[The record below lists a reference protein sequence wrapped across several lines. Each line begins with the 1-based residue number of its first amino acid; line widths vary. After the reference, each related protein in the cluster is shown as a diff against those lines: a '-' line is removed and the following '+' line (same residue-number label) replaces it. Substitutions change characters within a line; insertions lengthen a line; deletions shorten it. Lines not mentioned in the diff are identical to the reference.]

1 MTGALALPGRQPPS
15 PSTFIIDTSVAIKWY
30 LAEIYGSSVFWCEH
44 PGICGP
50 SYWARAVF
58 PGIRTYPRKIQ
69 IYQSEAQRFL
79 DPVFDRHAPDLL
91 HAELGSVL
99 LKKVRRREIKVDEC
113 RGHLGRLSAVPLIS
127 HEALPLRQVALEIGL
142 QIGSSF
148 YDGLFLALALQLGG
162 RLVTADNN
170 LYRKIQ
176 GSPFDPWA
184 FWIADSL

>member
-1 MTGALALPGRQPPS
+1 MTGALALSGVQPPS

-30 LAEIYGSSVFWCEH
+30 LPE
-44 PGICGP
+44 
-50 SYWARAVF
+50 
-58 PGIRTYPRKIQ
+58 

-99 LKKVRRREIKVDEC
+99 LKKLRRREIKVDEC
-113 RGHLGRLSAVPLIS
+113 RLYLGRLSTVPLIS

-162 RLVTADNN
+162 RLVTADSK
-170 LYRKIQ
+170 LYRQIES
-176 GSPFDPWA
+176 SPFDSWA
-184 FWIADSL
+184 FWITNSL

>member
-1 MTGALALPGRQPPS
+1 VTGALALPGIQPPS

-30 LAEIYGSSVFWCEH
+30 LPE
-44 PGICGP
+44 
-50 SYWARAVF
+50 
-58 PGIRTYPRKIQ
+58 

-79 DPVFDRHAPDLL
+79 DPVLDRHAPDFL

-99 LKKVRRREIKVDEC
+99 LKKVRRREISVDEC
-113 RGHLGRLSAVPLIS
+113 RGYLSQLSAVPLIP
-127 HEALPLRQVALEIGL
+127 HEALPLRQAALEIGL

-162 RLVTADNN
+162 RLVTADDK

-184 FWIADSL
+184 LWVANSI

>member
-1 MTGALALPGRQPPS
+1 MTGALTLSGVQPPS
-15 PSTFIIDTSVAIKWY
+15 PSTFIIDTSVAVKWY
-30 LAEIYGSSVFWCEH
+30 LPE
-44 PGICGP
+44 
-50 SYWARAVF
+50 
-58 PGIRTYPRKIQ
+58 

-99 LKKVRRREIKVDEC
+99 LKKLRRREIKVDEC
-113 RGHLGRLSAVPLIS
+113 RLYLGRLSTVPLIS

-162 RLVTADNN
+162 RLVTADSK
-170 LYRKIQ
+170 LYRQIES
-176 GSPFDPWA
+176 SPFDSWA
-184 FWIADSL
+184 FWITNSL

>member
-1 MTGALALPGRQPPS
+1 MTGALALSGVQPPS

-30 LAEIYGSSVFWCEH
+30 LPE
-44 PGICGP
+44 
-50 SYWARAVF
+50 
-58 PGIRTYPRKIQ
+58 

-79 DPVFDRHAPDLL
+79 DPVCDRHAPDLL

-99 LKKVRRREIKVDEC
+99 LKKLRRREIKVDEC
-113 RGHLGRLSAVPLIS
+113 RLYLGRLSAVPLIS

-148 YDGLFLALALQLGG
+148 YDGHFLALALQLGG
-162 RLVTADNN
+162 RLATADFK

-184 FWIADSL
+184 FWITNSP

>member
-1 MTGALALPGRQPPS
+1 VTGALALPGRQPPS

-30 LAEIYGSSVFWCEH
+30 LPE
-44 PGICGP
+44 
-50 SYWARAVF
+50 
-58 PGIRTYPRKIQ
+58 

-79 DPVFDRHAPDLL
+79 NPVFDRHAPDLL

-99 LKKVRRREIKVDEC
+99 LKKLRRREIKVDEC
-113 RGHLGRLSAVPLIS
+113 RLYLGRLSTVPLIS

-148 YDGLFLALALQLGG
+148 YDGVFLALALQLGG
-162 RLVTADNN
+162 RLVTADFK

-184 FWIADSL
+184 FWITNPL

>member
-1 MTGALALPGRQPPS
+1 VTGALALSGVQPPS

-30 LAEIYGSSVFWCEH
+30 LPE
-44 PGICGP
+44 
-50 SYWARAVF
+50 
-58 PGIRTYPRKIQ
+58 

-99 LKKVRRREIKVDEC
+99 LKKLRRREIKVDEC
-113 RGHLGRLSAVPLIS
+113 RLYLGRLSTVPLIS

-162 RLVTADNN
+162 RLVTADFK

>member
-1 MTGALALPGRQPPS
+1 MTGPLALSGLQPPS

-30 LAEIYGSSVFWCEH
+30 LPE
-44 PGICGP
+44 
-50 SYWARAVF
+50 
-58 PGIRTYPRKIQ
+58 

-79 DPVFDRHAPDLL
+79 DPVLDRHAPDLL

-99 LKKVRRREIKVDEC
+99 LKKLRRREINVDEC
-113 RGHLGRLSAVPLIS
+113 RMYLGRLSVIPLIS
-127 HEALPLRQVALEIGL
+127 HEALLLRQVALEIGM

-162 RLVTADNN
+162 RLVTADNK

-176 GSPFDPWA
+176 SSPFDPWA
-184 FWIADSL
+184 FWIANSL

>member
-1 MTGALALPGRQPPS
+1 VTGPLALSGVQPPS

-30 LAEIYGSSVFWCEH
+30 LPE
-44 PGICGP
+44 
-50 SYWARAVF
+50 
-58 PGIRTYPRKIQ
+58 

-79 DPVFDRHAPDLL
+79 DPVLDRHAPDLL

-99 LKKVRRREIKVDEC
+99 LKKLRRREISVDEC
-113 RGHLGRLSAVPLIS
+113 RMYLGRLSVIPLIS

-162 RLVTADNN
+162 RLVTADSK
-170 LYRKIQ
+170 LYRKIES
-176 GSPFDPWA
+176 SPFDPWA
-184 FWIADSL
+184 FWIANSL

>member
-30 LAEIYGSSVFWCEH
+30 LAEIY
-44 PGICGP
+44 
-50 SYWARAVF
+50 
-58 PGIRTYPRKIQ
+58 
-69 IYQSEAQRFL
+69 QSEAQRFL
-79 DPVFDRHAPDLL
+79 DLVFDRHAPDLL

>member
-1 MTGALALPGRQPPS
+1 VTGALALSGVQPPS
-15 PSTFIIDTSVAIKWY
+15 PTTFIIDTSVAIKWY
-30 LAEIYGSSVFWCEH
+30 LPEIC
-44 PGICGP
+44 
-50 SYWARAVF
+50 
-58 PGIRTYPRKIQ
+58 
-69 IYQSEAQRFL
+69 QSEAQRFL
-79 DPVFDRHAPDLL
+79 DPMLDRHAPDLL

-99 LKKVRRREIKVDEC
+99 LKKVRRREINVDEC
-113 RGHLGRLSAVPLIS
+113 RMYLGRLSAVPLIS

-162 RLVTADNN
+162 RLVTADNK

>member
-1 MTGALALPGRQPPS
+1 VTGELALPGLQPAS

-30 LAEIYGSSVFWCEH
+30 LPE
-44 PGICGP
+44 
-50 SYWARAVF
+50 
-58 PGIRTYPRKIQ
+58 

-79 DPVFDRHAPDLL
+79 NPVFDRHAPDFL

-99 LKKVRRREIKVDEC
+99 LKKVRRREIRVDEC
-113 RGHLGRLSAVPLIS
+113 RAFVGQLSAVPLIP
-127 HEALPLRQVALEIGL
+127 HEALPLRQAALEIGL

-148 YDGLFLALALQLGG
+148 YDGLFLALALQLRG
-162 RLVTADNN
+162 RLVTADSK

-184 FWIADSL
+184 FWIASSI

>member
-1 MTGALALPGRQPPS
+1 VTGALALSGVQPPS

-30 LAEIYGSSVFWCEH
+30 LPE
-44 PGICGP
+44 
-50 SYWARAVF
+50 
-58 PGIRTYPRKIQ
+58 

-99 LKKVRRREIKVDEC
+99 LKKLRRCEIKVDEC
-113 RGHLGRLSAVPLIS
+113 RLYLGRLSTVPLIS
-127 HEALPLRQVALEIGL
+127 HEALPLRQVALEVGL

-148 YDGLFLALALQLGG
+148 YDGLFLALAMQLGG
-162 RLVTADNN
+162 RLVTADSK

-176 GSPFDPWA
+176 SSPFDPWA
-184 FWIADSL
+184 LWVANSL

>member
-1 MTGALALPGRQPPS
+1 MTGALALSGVQPPS

-30 LAEIYGSSVFWCEH
+30 LPE
-44 PGICGP
+44 
-50 SYWARAVF
+50 
-58 PGIRTYPRKIQ
+58 

-79 DPVFDRHAPDLL
+79 DPVCDRHAPDLL

-99 LKKVRRREIKVDEC
+99 LKKLRRREIKVDEC
-113 RGHLGRLSAVPLIS
+113 RLYLGHLSAVPLIS

-162 RLVTADNN
+162 RLVTADSK
-170 LYRKIQ
+170 LYRKIES
-176 GSPFDPWA
+176 SPFDSWA
-184 FWIADSL
+184 FWITNSL

>member
-1 MTGALALPGRQPPS
+1 VTGALTLSGVQPPS
-15 PSTFIIDTSVAIKWY
+15 PNTFIIDTSVAIKWY
-30 LAEIYGSSVFWCEH
+30 LPE
-44 PGICGP
+44 
-50 SYWARAVF
+50 
-58 PGIRTYPRKIQ
+58 

-79 DPVFDRHAPDLL
+79 DPVCDRHAPDLL

-99 LKKVRRREIKVDEC
+99 LKKLRRREIKVDEC
-113 RGHLGRLSAVPLIS
+113 RLYLGRLSAVPLIS

-162 RLVTADNN
+162 RLVTADNK

-176 GSPFDPWA
+176 SSPFDPWA
-184 FWIADSL
+184 FWIANSL

>member
-1 MTGALALPGRQPPS
+1 VTRAPALSGIQRPS
-15 PSTFIIDTSVAIKWY
+15 PTTFIIDTSVAIQWY
-30 LAEIYGSSVFWCEH
+30 LQE
-44 PGICGP
+44 
-50 SYWARAVF
+50 
-58 PGIRTYPRKIQ
+58 

-99 LKKVRRREIKVDEC
+99 LKKVRKREINVDEC
-113 RGHLGRLSAVPLIS
+113 RTYLSQLSAVPLMS

-142 QIGSSF
+142 QIGSSL
-148 YDGLFLALALQLGG
+148 YDGLFLALALLLGG
-162 RLVTADNN
+162 RLVTADRK

-176 GSPFDPWA
+176 SSPFDPWS

>member
-1 MTGALALPGRQPPS
+1 VIEALTLSGVQPPS
-15 PSTFIIDTSVAIKWY
+15 LNTFIIDTSVAIKWY
-30 LAEIYGSSVFWCEH
+30 LPE
-44 PGICGP
+44 
-50 SYWARAVF
+50 
-58 PGIRTYPRKIQ
+58 

-79 DPVFDRHAPDLL
+79 NPVFDRHAPDLL

-113 RGHLGRLSAVPLIS
+113 RWYLGRLSAVPLIS

-162 RLVTADNN
+162 RLITADNK